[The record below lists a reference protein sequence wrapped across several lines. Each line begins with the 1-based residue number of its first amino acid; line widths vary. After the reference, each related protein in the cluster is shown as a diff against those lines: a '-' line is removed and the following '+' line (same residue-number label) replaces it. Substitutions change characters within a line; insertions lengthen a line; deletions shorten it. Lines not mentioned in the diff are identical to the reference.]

1 MAWASV
7 RCKPQASASQ
17 CIAPRCIA
25 AQRRATQ
32 CVARHRAPSHLGAH
46 PTTCCRRM
54 SRAGDTSPA
63 SPRGASL
70 RIAEPRSASH
80 VTEGPLGAPHPLP
93 L

>member
-25 AQRRATQ
+25 AQRRATHRT
-32 CVARHRAPSHLGAH
+32 ARHRAPSHLGAH

-54 SRAGDTSPA
+54 SRAGDPPHAT
-63 SPRGASL
+63 PRAAPH
-70 RIAEPRSASH
+70 RIAAH

>member
-25 AQRRATQ
+25 AQRRATHRT
-32 CVARHRAPSHLGAH
+32 ARHRAPSHLGAH

-54 SRAGDTSPA
+54 SRAGDNSA
-63 SPRGASL
+63 QRAALQRLAPRRHAT
-70 RIAEPRSASH
+70 H
-80 VTEGPLGAPHPLP
+80 VTEGPLGAPHPPQL
-93 L
+93 